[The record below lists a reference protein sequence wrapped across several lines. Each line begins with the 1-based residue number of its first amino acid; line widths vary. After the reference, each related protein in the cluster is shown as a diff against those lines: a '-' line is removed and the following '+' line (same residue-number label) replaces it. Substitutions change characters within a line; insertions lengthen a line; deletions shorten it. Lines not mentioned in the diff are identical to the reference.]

1 MIFHSPRESDLSLQK
16 KDFKTLEFL
25 IYRGFRLLLL
35 PLGRTLSMHI
45 AIRLHWIFRH
55 LAMAVSSNKFGVDFL
70 NSRSAIVQ
78 GGFLEKYVL
87 EGNSVVDVAC
97 GTARYWP
104 AISLI
109 NGVTYLGIDS
119 SRLHIS
125 TNVKTHPEA
134 QFILANAL
142 DDGVIPKS
150 DVIIASHFLEHL
162 DHPDAF
168 LVRVR
173 QLCGKLIIEVPDFF
187 SDPINTVALLSNAP
201 WWTDRDHR
209 REYSER
215 NLEALLFKC
224 GYAVVDKKISG
235 GTLAVVACSLP

>member
-1 MIFHSPRESDLSLQK
+1 MVFRSPQESDLSLEK
-16 KDFKTLEFL
+16 ENFKTLEFL

-55 LAMAVSSNKFGVDFL
+55 LAIAVSSNKYGVDFL

-109 NGVTYLGIDS
+109 NHVTYLGIDS
-119 SRLHIS
+119 SPLHIS

-168 LVRVR
+168 LIRVR

-224 GYAVVDKKISG
+224 GYAIVDKKISG
-235 GTLAVVACSLP
+235 GTLAVVACSVQ

>member
-1 MIFHSPRESDLSLQK
+1 MTFRSPQQSDFSLEK
-16 KDFKTLEFL
+16 NNFKILEFL

-55 LAMAVSSNKFGVDFL
+55 LAIAVSSNKYGVDFL

-87 EGNSVVDVAC
+87 EGNSVVDIAC

-109 NGVTYLGIDS
+109 NGASYLGIDS
-119 SRLHIS
+119 SSIHIS
-125 TNVKTHPEA
+125 TNLNTYPDARFV
-134 QFILANAL
+134 LANVL
-142 DDGVIPKS
+142 EDGVIPKC

-162 DHPDAF
+162 DNPDKF
-168 LVRVR
+168 LIRVR
-173 QLCGKLIIEVPDFF
+173 HLCGNLIIEVPDFF
-187 SDPINTVALLSNAP
+187 SDPINSVSFFGNAP

-209 REYSER
+209 REYSEK
-215 NLEALLFKC
+215 NLEALLFNC
-224 GYAVVDKKISG
+224 GYTITDKKLFG
-235 GTLAVVACSLP
+235 GTLAIVAHSTP

>member
-1 MIFHSPRESDLSLQK
+1 MVFRSPQESDLSLEK
-16 KDFKTLEFL
+16 ENFKTLEFL
-25 IYRGFRLLLL
+25 IYRGVRLLLL

-55 LAMAVSSNKFGVDFL
+55 LAIAVSSNKYGVDFL

-109 NGVTYLGIDS
+109 NHVTYLGIDS
-119 SRLHIS
+119 SPLHIS

-168 LVRVR
+168 LIRVR

-224 GYAVVDKKISG
+224 GYAIVDKKISG
-235 GTLAVVACSLP
+235 GTLAVVACSVQ

>member
-1 MIFHSPRESDLSLQK
+1 MIFGSPQESDLSLQK
-16 KDFKTLEFL
+16 REFRTLEFL

-45 AIRLHWIFRH
+45 AVRLHWIFRH
-55 LAMAVSSNKFGVDFL
+55 LAIAASSNKHGVDFL

-87 EGNSVVDVAC
+87 EGYSVVDVAC

-109 NGVTYLGIDS
+109 NGATYLGIDS
-119 SRLHIS
+119 SSIHIA
-125 TNVKTHPEA
+125 TNQNTHPDA
-134 QFILANAL
+134 QFVLADVL
-142 DDGVIPKS
+142 EDGVIPKC

-162 DHPDAF
+162 DNPSDF
-168 LVRVR
+168 LLRVKH
-173 QLCGKLIIEVPDFF
+173 LCANLIIEVPDFF
-187 SDPINTVALLSNAP
+187 SDPINSVSLFASAP

-209 REYSER
+209 REYSEK
-215 NLEALLFKC
+215 NLEALLFSC
-224 GYAVVDKKISG
+224 GYTIVDKKLFG
-235 GTLAVVACSLP
+235 GTLAVVAHSIP

>member
-1 MIFHSPRESDLSLQK
+1 MIFRSPQESELSLEK
-16 KDFKTLEFL
+16 KNFKTLEFL

-55 LAMAVSSNKFGVDFL
+55 LAIAVSSNKYGVDFL

-78 GGFLEKYVL
+78 GAFLEKYVL

-109 NGVTYLGIDS
+109 NDVTYLGIDS
-119 SRLHIS
+119 SPLHIS
-125 TNVKTHPEA
+125 TNVKTHPDA

-142 DDGVIPKS
+142 DDGVIPKC
-150 DVIIASHFLEHL
+150 DVVIASHFLEHL

-168 LVRVR
+168 LIRVR

-187 SDPINTVALLSNAP
+187 SDPINTVAFLSNAP

-224 GYAVVDKKISG
+224 GYAIVDKKISG
-235 GTLAVVACSLP
+235 GTLAVVACSIQ

>member
-1 MIFHSPRESDLSLQK
+1 MVFRSPQESDLSLEK
-16 KDFKTLEFL
+16 ENFKTLEFL

-55 LAMAVSSNKFGVDFL
+55 LAIAVSSNKYGVDFL

-109 NGVTYLGIDS
+109 NHVTYLGIDS
-119 SRLHIS
+119 SPLHIS

-168 LVRVR
+168 LIRVR

>member
-1 MIFHSPRESDLSLQK
+1 M
-16 KDFKTLEFL
+16 
-25 IYRGFRLLLL
+25 
-35 PLGRTLSMHI
+35 
-45 AIRLHWIFRH
+45 
-55 LAMAVSSNKFGVDFL
+55 
-70 NSRSAIVQ
+70 
-78 GGFLEKYVL
+78 
-87 EGNSVVDVAC
+87 
-97 GTARYWP
+97 
-104 AISLI
+104 
-109 NGVTYLGIDS
+109 TYLGIDS
-119 SRLHIS
+119 SPLHIS

-168 LVRVR
+168 LIRVR

-224 GYAVVDKKISG
+224 GYAIVDKKISG
-235 GTLAVVACSLP
+235 GTLAVVACSVQ

>member
-1 MIFHSPRESDLSLQK
+1 MIFRSPQESDLSLQK

-35 PLGRTLSMHI
+35 PLGRTFSVHI

-55 LAMAVSSNKFGVDFL
+55 LAIAVSSNKFGVDFL

-109 NGVTYLGIDS
+109 TDVTYLGIDS
-119 SRLHIS
+119 SPLHIS
-125 TNVKTHPEA
+125 TNLKTHLGA
-134 QFILANAL
+134 QFMLANAL
-142 DDGVIPKS
+142 DSGVIPTC

-162 DHPDAF
+162 DYPEVF
-168 LVRVR
+168 LIQVR

-209 REYSER
+209 REFSEK

-224 GYAVVDKKISG
+224 GYAIVDKKLSG
-235 GTLAVVACSLP
+235 GTLAVVASFLP